1 MTLMAKKT
9 TFATG
14 LTLTLMGALLFN
26 ACDPSKKSGSNADNG
41 AIDLIFL
48 QMNDVYEISPLSD
61 GTGGLARVASIRQEL
76 LRENPNT
83 FTIMAGDFIS
93 PSVIG
98 TLRHEGKRIRGKQM
112 IESLNAVGVNWAI
125 FGNHEFDY
133 DDYNDLQARLDESNF
148 TWLGA
153 NVRYKNGDA
162 LPVPFF
168 KNRPEGKQ
176 NCPDELVVPVKD
188 ADGTSINLGVFGVLI
203 NTGRKPYVTYT
214 DWMETAKQSRERL
227 RSQTDLCVGITH
239 LNIADDLKLAEA
251 INDVPLYMGGH
262 DHDNMRHPV
271 KRSVVCKADANART
285 IYIHRVHYNKRTG
298 KSSVKSELRQVTAAI
313 PDHPATAAIVAKW
326 EEIKQKSLSSS
337 GFNANSVVTTLTTP
351 LDCREGL
358 IRHQQAPVGA
368 MIVAAMLKAAKNQP
382 DCAFFNSGSIR
393 VDDVLKGQ
401 LLEID
406 IVRMLPFGGGLSEVR
421 MSGALLQK
429 TLDAGRN
436 NKGNGGYLQMG
447 KITTDNNGAWLVNG
461 QPIQAAQFYWVVL
474 PDFLLTGNEQNMSF
488 LKAELDAVTGKT
500 NNPDIPSILRPDPS
514 AKNDVRTDIRL
525 ALIKSLK

>member
-1 MTLMAKKT
+1 MQQRRNKIAQMTR
-9 TFATG
+9 FATVTIG
-14 LTLTLMGALLFN
+14 LLLTF
-26 ACDPSKKSGSNADNG
+26 ACDPTQKISQSGDNG

-48 QMNDVYEISPLSD
+48 HMNDVYEISPLSD
-61 GTGGLARVASIRQEL
+61 GTGGLARVATIRQEL

-112 IESLNAVGVNWAI
+112 IESLNAVGVNWAV

-133 DDYNDLQARLDESNF
+133 DDYADLQARLDESNF

-162 LPVPFF
+162 LPMPFF
-168 KNRPEGKQ
+168 KNRPEGKV

-188 ADGTSINLGVFGVLI
+188 ADGTTINLGVLGVLLDS
-203 NTGRKPYVTYT
+203 GRKPYVTYT

-227 RSQTDLCVGITH
+227 RPQTDLCVGITH
-239 LNIADDLKLAEA
+239 LNIADDLKLAEV
-251 INDVPLYMGGH
+251 INDIPLYMGGH

-285 IYIHRVHYNKRTG
+285 VYIHRVHYNKRTG
-298 KSSVKSELRQVTAAI
+298 KSTVKSELRQVTASI
-313 PDHPATAAIVAKW
+313 PDHSATAAVVAKW
-326 EEIKQKSLSSS
+326 EDIKTKALSTS
-337 GFNANSVVTTLTTP
+337 GFNANAVVTTLSAP

-358 IRHQQAPVGA
+358 IRHSQAPVGA
-368 MIVAAMLKAAKNQP
+368 MIIQGMLRAAKNQP

-406 IVRMLPFGGGLSEVR
+406 LVRMLPFGGGLSEVR
-421 MSGALLQK
+421 MTGALLQK

-436 NKGNGGYLQMG
+436 NKGSGGYLQLG
-447 KITTDNNGAWLVNG
+447 KITNAADGSWIVNG
-461 QPIQAAQFYWVVL
+461 QPLDTTKFYWVIL
-474 PDFLLTGNEQNMSF
+474 PDFLLTGSERNMDF
-488 LKAELDAVTGKT
+488 LKVELDPVTGKT
-500 NNPDIPSILRPDPS
+500 NNADIPSILRPDPS

-525 ALIKSLK
+525 AVIRSLR